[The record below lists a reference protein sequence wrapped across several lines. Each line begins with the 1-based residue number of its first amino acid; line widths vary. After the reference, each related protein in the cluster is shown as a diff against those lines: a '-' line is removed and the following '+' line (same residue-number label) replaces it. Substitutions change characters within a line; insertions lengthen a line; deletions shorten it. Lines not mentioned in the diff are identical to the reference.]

1 MIMNSRLMH
10 ISMYCSLLAAVLI
23 FSACNSSE
31 DEEQEN
37 SYDRQALLV
46 NLADNVIIPAYSDL
60 NASVNNLNAQA
71 VTLQS
76 DVTPENVQNLR
87 DSWKQVAR
95 KWQRVALFDFG
106 PASQNGLLSAF
117 NLYPVSAD
125 QINSNISSGT
135 YNLESAQNINAVGLQ
150 ALDYLL
156 YRNEQTAAQHAASLS
171 QNPNE
176 LQYILDLTELMKTKC
191 NAVHSAWSGDYRTT
205 FISATGTDVGSSL
218 GQLINGSIKY
228 FEIHLRDAKIG
239 IPAGARS
246 SSGLPIPEQ
255 SEAYY
260 NADLAH
266 ELLIEGISSW
276 KNMFNGGNGEG
287 LDDYLR
293 FLGPTFNGNP
303 LSDEINLFFDSA
315 IQQSEALPTPL
326 QDALVN
332 NQEDCLAVFDEL
344 QKLVVLLKVDM
355 TSAMGI
361 SVTYVDNDGD

>member
-1 MIMNSRLMH
+1 MNSRLKYFG
-10 ISMYCSLLAAVLI
+10 MYCSLLVAVLS

-31 DEEQEN
+31 EDEEQN

-46 NLADNVIIPAYSDL
+46 NLADNVVIPAYTEL
-60 NASVNNLNAQA
+60 NASVNDLNEKAQA
-71 VTLQS
+71 LQA
-76 DVTPENVQNLR
+76 DPTEENVENLR
-87 DSWKQVAR
+87 ASWQTVAID
-95 KWQRVALFDFG
+95 WQHVAHFDFG

-117 NLYPVSAD
+117 NLYPVSPE
-125 QINSNISSGT
+125 QINSNINSGN
-135 YNLESAQNINAVGLQ
+135 YNLESAQNINAIGLQ

-156 YRNEQTAAQHAASLS
+156 YRNGQSAAQHATSLS

-176 LQYILDLTELMKTKC
+176 LQYIADLTELMKTKC

-205 FISATGTDVGSSL
+205 FIAATGTDVGSSL

-228 FEIHLRDAKIG
+228 FEVHLRDAKIG

-260 NADLAH
+260 SAELSH
-266 ELLIEGISSW
+266 ELLIEGISAW

-303 LSDEINLFFDSA
+303 LSDEINLLFDSA

-332 NQEDCLAVFDEL
+332 NQEDCLEIFDEL

>member
-1 MIMNSRLMH
+1 LGI
-10 ISMYCSLLAAVLI
+10 YCSLLAAVLI
-23 FSACNSSE
+23 FSACNPSE

-46 NLADNVIIPAYSDL
+46 NLADDVIIPAYSDL
-60 NASVNNLNAQA
+60 NSSVNDLSEKAT
-71 VTLQS
+71 TLQS
-76 DVTPENVQNLR
+76 DITTENVQSLR
-87 DSWKQVAR
+87 DSWKEVAR

-117 NLYPVSAD
+117 NLYPVSPD
-125 QINSNISSGT
+125 QINSNISSGN
-135 YNLESAQNINAVGLQ
+135 YNLESAQNINAIGLQ

-156 YRNEQTAAQHAASLS
+156 YRNGQSAAQHANCLS

-176 LQYILDLTELMKTKC
+176 LQYIVDLTELMKTKC
-191 NAVHSAWSGDYRTT
+191 YAVHSTWSGDYRTT
-205 FISATGTDVGSSL
+205 FIAATGTDVGSSL
-218 GQLINGSIKY
+218 GLLINGSIKY
-228 FEIHLRDAKIG
+228 FEVHLRDAKIG

-260 NADLAH
+260 NAELSH
-266 ELLIEGISSW
+266 ELLIEGITAW
-276 KNMFNGGNGEG
+276 KNMFNSGNGEG

-303 LSDEINLFFDSA
+303 LSDEINLFFDRA

-326 QDALVN
+326 QSALVN
-332 NQEDCLAVFDEL
+332 NQEDCLAIFDEL

>member
-1 MIMNSRLMH
+1 MNITLKN
-10 ISMYCSLLAAVLI
+10 IALYCSFLAAVLT

-37 SYDRQALLV
+37 SYDRQALLE
-46 NLADNVIIPAYSDL
+46 NLADNVIIPAYSEL
-60 NASVNNLNAQA
+60 NSSVDELNEKAQA
-71 VTLQS
+71 LQS
-76 DVTPENVQNLR
+76 DPTEENVENFRASWQTVALR
-87 DSWKQVAR
+87 
-95 KWQRVALFDFG
+95 WQRVALFDFG
-106 PASQNGLLSAF
+106 PASQNGLLPAF
-117 NLYPVSAD
+117 NLYPVSPE
-125 QINSNISSGT
+125 QINSNISLGN
-135 YNLESAQNINAVGLQ
+135 YNLESAQNINAIGLQ

-156 YRNEQTAAQHAASLS
+156 FREGQTAAQHANVLS

-176 LQYILDLTELMKTKC
+176 LQYIVDLTELMKTKC
-191 NAVHSAWSGDYRTT
+191 NAVYSNWSGDYRTT
-205 FISATGTDVGSSL
+205 FIAATGTDVGSSM

-266 ELLIEGISSW
+266 ELLIEGIASW
-276 KNMFNGGNGEG
+276 KNMFNGRNGEG

-303 LSDEINLFFDSA
+303 LSDEINLLFDSA

-326 QDALVN
+326 QSALVN
-332 NQEDCLAVFDEL
+332 NQEDCLEIFDEL

-355 TSAMGI
+355 TSSMGI